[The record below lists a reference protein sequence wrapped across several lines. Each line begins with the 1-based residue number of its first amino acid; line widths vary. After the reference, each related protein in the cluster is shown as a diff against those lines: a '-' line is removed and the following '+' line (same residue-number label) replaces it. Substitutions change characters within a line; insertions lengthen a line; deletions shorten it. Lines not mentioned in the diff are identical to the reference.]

1 MTNFNCIFYIFQK
14 KSRDTASGFLF
25 FMTAETAAD
34 GTADALDFHSDTT
47 PAVHRRVV
55 YAYFSGIKFIE
66 PAIFAFRNIGHNHIG
81 TALQSHQP
89 ATRVQTF
96 HCRGGRNVN
105 VRHQDTH
112 HRHSAQSQIKRTAG
126 GIGKRRFRM
135 GNERSDTSH
144 VDFQILQKKQSSAI
158 DSIVCPGSPTIIP
171 DPSS

>member
-1 MTNFNCIFYIFQK
+1 
-14 KSRDTASGFLF
+14 
-25 FMTAETAAD
+25 MTAETAAD
-34 GTADALDFHSDTT
+34 GTADALDFQSDTT

-81 TALQSHQP
+81 TALQSYQP
-89 ATRVQTF
+89 AMRVQTF

-112 HRHSAQSQIKRTAG
+112 HRHSAQSQLKRTAG

-135 GNERSDTSH
+135 GMKGPIPAMSISK
-144 VDFQILQKKQSSAI
+144 FCKKANHRQSIQLS
-158 DSIVCPGSPTIIP
+158 VREVRP
-171 DPSS
+171 